1 MAQQVDTPFN
11 RKEDHKDPYTSYGF
25 GQLGSAFSKSANNA
39 IIPPVG
45 MVIVAIQFLADN
57 TLTHLRSVNTN
68 SSGHAGRDFWG
79 TEHAAHFGGVTTATC
94 SGTNVAKAIGLDA
107 AQTSTK
113 LIRPGQYVQ
122 LVIDTTLLNA
132 HAASQLDPETP
143 PPVYEGPRLS
153 GSLGTGTGVWVEK
166 VNTAAIGEIQT
177 QITLSEAITP
187 TNGQTLVFLD
197 ERHGHGGMDGS
208 GITYPKG
215 IVIYGRWSEV
225 IPATDATGGGIIA
238 YFGY

>member
-25 GQLGSAFSKSANNA
+25 GQLGSAFSKNDDNA

-57 TLTHLRSVNTN
+57 TLTFLRAVNTN
-68 SSGHAGRDFWG
+68 SSGHGGRDFIC
-79 TEHAAHFGGVTTATC
+79 TEHAAHWGGVTTATC
-94 SGTNVAKAIGLDA
+94 SGSTGKIVTLDA
-107 AQTSTK
+107 AQASTK

-122 LVIDTTLLNA
+122 LVPDTSLLNA
-132 HAASQLDPETP
+132 HAGGQCDVETP
-143 PPVYEGPRLS
+143 PPVYEGPRS
-153 GSLGTGTGVWVEK
+153 PGNLGTGTGVWVEK
-166 VNTAAIGEIQT
+166 VNTADIGEIQT
-177 QITLSEAITP
+177 SITLSESITP

-197 ERHGHGGMDGS
+197 ERHGHGGMDATGV
-208 GITYPKG
+208 TYPKG

-225 IPATDATGGGIIA
+225 IPATDTAGGGIIA

>member
-25 GQLGSAFSKSANNA
+25 GQLGSAFSNNDDNA

-57 TLTHLRSVNTN
+57 TLTHLRAVNTN
-68 SSGHAGRDFWG
+68 SSGHGGRDFIC

-94 SGTNVAKAIGLDA
+94 SGTNSGKLISLDGGQA
-107 AQTSTK
+107 STK

-122 LVIDTTLLNA
+122 LVIDGTLLNA
-132 HAASQLDPETP
+132 HGANQADNETP

-153 GSLGTGTGVWVEK
+153 GALGTGTGVWVEK
-166 VNTAAIGEIQT
+166 VNTADIGEIQT

-187 TNGQTLVFLD
+187 TNTQTLVFLD
-197 ERHGHGGMDGS
+197 ERHGHGGKDAS

-225 IPATDATGGGIIA
+225 IPATDSTGGGIIA